1 MDGLDTFLASQP
13 PFDALSPE
21 AISELTASAQRRRFA
36 PGSAILIEDGPPT
49 EGLWVVLE
57 GSAELLHEGE
67 AIHILGPG
75 ECFGH
80 PSLLTGMAPAYTVR
94 AREAC
99 ECALLEAGPAR
110 RALGTEAGA
119 AYVARTMR
127 LRLTRTGHT
136 IHGLLDTGTTPVSAI
151 MRPAVFV
158 PAEQPIGQAA
168 AQLGRDGTPALLV
181 VLNVPSNERRAEQL
195 GIITDADVRTGLI
208 QRGLDRQAPAALFAR
223 APAPYIPAGQ
233 LAIEAAVDMLAAA
246 VDCVAVLEHG
256 RPCGVLCAADLVG
269 LDARSPIAL
278 RHMIHDAGDL
288 TSLVRAA
295 SHLPKLFRHLV
306 AAGVPARDIGRVL
319 SLQHDAL
326 VSRLIDFFLSE
337 QGAAPVPW
345 AWLDLGSAARREFT
359 LGSDQDN
366 ALAYAAAPLGADEQ
380 ELDAYFARL
389 GERVNSGLERCG
401 IGTDNSGVLARERA
415 WRMSK
420 QRWIETFDSCL
431 REPSASQL
439 VRSTVAF
446 DFRAVAGSL
455 PVSAELTE
463 RIRAAREH
471 PGFMRLLARSAS
483 GYPVALNRRGQ
494 LAPERSG
501 PAAGKIDL
509 KRKAIVP
516 LVNLVRFHAIAA
528 AVTISPTLDRIEALA
543 GLGAID
549 VARADALRESFEV
562 IARLRLEHHA
572 ACIAAGRPP
581 DNLID
586 VSALAPIA
594 RGELREALR
603 TIRRGQ
609 RQVEVFT
616 GARPTG

>member
-1 MDGLDTFLASQP
+1 MEDLNTFLAARP
-13 PFDALSPE
+13 PFDAVSPSLLS
-21 AISELTASAQRRRFA
+21 ALAASAQRRRFA
-36 PGSAILIEDGPPT
+36 PGSAILIEDGPPAQ
-49 EGLWVVLE
+49 GLWVVLQ

-67 AIHILGPG
+67 AVHVLGPG

-94 AREAC
+94 AREHC
-99 ECALLEAGPAR
+99 ECALLEAGLAR
-110 RALGTEAGA
+110 RALGSEAGA
-119 AYVARTMR
+119 AFVARTMR

-158 PAEQPIGQAA
+158 APQEPIGQAA
-168 AQLGRDGTPALLV
+168 ARLGVEGTRALLV
-181 VLNVPSNERRAEQL
+181 LLDDDDGERL
-195 GIITDADVRTGLI
+195 GIVTDADVRAGLTA
-208 QRGLDRQAPAALFAR
+208 RGLSTDAPARLFAR
-223 APAPYIPAGQ
+223 APAPWIPAGQ
-233 LAIEAAVDMLAAA
+233 LAVEAAVDMLAEG
-246 VDCVAVLEHG
+246 VDCVAVRERGHAV
-256 RPCGVLCAADLVG
+256 GVLSAADLVG

-278 RHMIHDAGDL
+278 RHTIRGAADL
-288 TSLVRAA
+288 EGLARAA
-295 SHLPKLFRHLV
+295 SHLPRLFRHLV
-306 AAGVPARDIGRVL
+306 AAGVPARDVGHVL

-326 VSRLIDFFLSE
+326 VSRLVELALSA
-337 QGAAPVPW
+337 QGPAPAPW

-359 LGSDQDN
+359 LASDQDN
-366 ALAYAAAPLGADEQ
+366 ALAYGPPPAGLAEQ
-380 ELDAYFARL
+380 DLDDYFARL
-389 GERVNSGLERCG
+389 AAQVNAGLERCG
-401 IGTDNSGVLARERA
+401 IGTDNNGVLARERA

-420 QRWIETFDSCL
+420 QRWVQTFDACL
-431 REPSASQL
+431 QEPSRSHL

-471 PGFMRLLARSAS
+471 PEFMRLLARSAS
-483 GYPVALNRRGQ
+483 DYPVALTRLGQ
-494 LAPERSG
+494 LAGERSG
-501 PAAGKIDL
+501 PAAGTIDL

-528 AVTISPTLDRIEALA
+528 AVTISPTLDRLEALA
-543 GLGAID
+543 GLGALD
-549 VARADALRESFEV
+549 GELASALREAFEV
-562 IARLRLEHHA
+562 IARIRLEHHA

-581 DNLID
+581 DNLIEVD
-586 VSALAPIA
+586 ALAPIA

-616 GARPTG
+616 GARA